1 MVDKLRNTLLQGI
14 TALGQSVDDRVVDGL
29 MHYLA
34 LMIKWN
40 KVYNL
45 TSITDPARMVTHHLL
60 DSLAVLPHLVGDHIL
75 DVGTGGGLP
84 GIPLALC
91 APDKHFVLLDSNSK
105 KTRFVTQAGIEL
117 GLKNLQV
124 VHSRV
129 EEYHPDQPYSTVI
142 SRAYAAIND
151 MLGQTAGL
159 CAANG
164 RFLAMKGVYPADEL
178 TDLLPGFV
186 VEQSVALAVPG
197 LEATRHLII
206 IRFSA

>member
-1 MVDKLRNTLLQGI
+1 MAEKLRNTLLQGMA
-14 TALGQSVDDRVVDGL
+14 TLEQFADERVVDGL

-45 TSITDPARMVTHHLL
+45 TSITDPARMLTHHLL
-60 DSLAVLPHLVGDHIL
+60 DSLVVLPHLVGDRIL

-84 GIPLALC
+84 GIPLALS

-129 EEYHPDQPYSTVI
+129 EEYHPEQPYDTVI
-142 SRAYAAIND
+142 SRAYAAVND

-159 CAANG
+159 CAADG

-178 TDLLPGFV
+178 AELLPGFV

-197 LEATRHLII
+197 LEAARHLII
-206 IRFSA
+206 IRHSA